1 MLQCQIVMKRFIQV
15 ADRPNAQ
22 PKSLR
27 LRIVGKNC
35 ERFHDRIQPW
45 SRLMKTKTFCMLLL
59 ALSTL
64 GTSTRVLAQADRGAI
79 KGEVQDSQKA
89 NISAAKI
96 TLREES
102 TGVSAETVAGDSG
115 QFSFLNLLHGVY
127 TLTVSAPGFQTTTQ
141 TNVAVNVGRTI
152 GLVVTLQPGQVTESV
167 NVNGT
172 AAAVDTETSD
182 IGTVVTAQEIK
193 DLPVTLSGDMRN
205 PLSFVTLTP
214 GVSGS
219 VPGATPDYRLHISG
233 SASFTNDVYIDG
245 IPVSNTNLPGDI
257 GANHPPIDAVSEFKL
272 INNNENAQYGL
283 ASGIVSFAFKSGTN
297 AFHGSLFE
305 FLQNE
310 AFNAA
315 GAVFDALRP
324 EANCTTGG
332 PACKKPGLKQH
343 EFGKIAQHCFENT
356 SRETFDRNR
365 RDRVH
370 GGISF
375 VGEV

>member
-370 GGISF
+370 GGISV

>member
-1 MLQCQIVMKRFIQV
+1 MKRFIQV
-15 ADRPNAQ
+15 ANRPNAQ

-115 QFSFLNLLHGVY
+115 QFSFLKSIAWRLHPDRLGSWVPNDY
-127 TLTVSAPGFQTTTQ
+127 AK
-141 TNVAVNVGRTI
+141 NVVVNVGRTI

-370 GGISF
+370 GGISV